1 MRSFRNLPV
10 LLLVTGTAIHSQQT
24 STYARIKAR
33 LDAIPAIDTHEH
45 IQPFSE
51 LPGRVQTASGLGV
64 NLFSVWKQSYY
75 SAVHRLTPWTDGQD
89 FDQWWSA
96 ARNDFA
102 DAKAASFYRY
112 QLSAF
117 KDLYGVDFETM
128 TPAQARDLDRR
139 IFENYKTPA
148 WIRRVV
154 DKANI
159 ELMLFDPRI
168 RFDFEP
174 PYDFAVLALRVNPL
188 LLAFHPDETPDPLH
202 SPYSFA
208 AKRGLPMRTL
218 DDYVGVLDRLFQDA
232 AQAGIVCLKY
242 SGAYRRTL
250 QFDNV
255 QAASVAST
263 FGRRRQELNAQQI
276 KAFEDFV
283 FWKLCELAAK
293 YDLPFQV
300 HTGHGRLQG
309 SNPMLLLDL
318 IEANPRT
325 KFVLFHGGFPWTGET
340 GAIAMRNPGNVWIDS
355 VWLPTLSFSMARRA
369 LHEWLEMVPSTKIMW
384 GGDALL
390 AEGLYGGTVFTREC
404 LAEVLAEKVDQ
415 RRIKEADALR
425 IGRQILRDNALALF
439 PSMRKRL
446 WRKDVPR
453 E

>member
-1 MRSFRNLPV
+1 MRSCWNLPV

-51 LPGRVQTASGLGV
+51 LPGRVQTARGLGV
-64 NLFSVWKQSYY
+64 NLFSVWKHSYY
-75 SAVHRLTPWTDGQD
+75 SAVHKLTPWTDGQD
-89 FDQWWSA
+89 FDQWWSV

-117 KDLYGVDFETM
+117 KDLYGVDFETI

-208 AKRGLPMRTL
+208 AKRGLPLRTL
-218 DDYVGVLDRLFQDA
+218 DDYVAVLDRLFQDA

-255 QAASVAST
+255 QAASVAAT

-276 KAFEDFV
+276 KA
-283 FWKLCELAAK
+283 
-293 YDLPFQV
+293 
-300 HTGHGRLQG
+300 
-309 SNPMLLLDL
+309 
-318 IEANPRT
+318 
-325 KFVLFHGGFPWTGET
+325 
-340 GAIAMRNPGNVWIDS
+340 
-355 VWLPTLSFSMARRA
+355 
-369 LHEWLEMVPSTKIMW
+369 
-384 GGDALL
+384 
-390 AEGLYGGTVFTREC
+390 
-404 LAEVLAEKVDQ
+404 
-415 RRIKEADALR
+415 
-425 IGRQILRDNALALF
+425 
-439 PSMRKRL
+439 
-446 WRKDVPR
+446 
-453 E
+453 